1 MESIEKV
8 LVKLKEARKEK
19 GLSQEN
25 MAIELGISQGA
36 YTNIENNE
44 SKLTVERL
52 LQIAQILEKHVFSF
66 FELVPFPLFNQDAIK
81 NPKDYQTLQTIYQEN
96 KETLN
101 KLLSSYEERIKEL
114 QQEVNFLR
122 KQTIR

>member
-1 MESIEKV
+1 MHKTIGENI
-8 LVKLKEARKEK
+8 RKHREIR
-19 GLSQEN
+19 GYSQEY
-25 MAIELGISQGA
+25 MAREL
-36 YTNIENNE
+36 NITQSSYAKLENN
-44 SKLTVERL
+44 STKMTLERL
-52 LQIAQILEKHVFSF
+52 LDISKLLEVDVST
-66 FELVPFPLFNQDAIK
+66 LMDASNRSTFNQYE
-81 NPKDYQTLQTIYQEN
+81 NPTANAFGHVENLYQEN